1 MPGSPISP
9 KMANERSTRL
19 IAVSNVLGRLGEEML
34 EVLKHHL
41 NRHYS
46 LSLESE
52 DGSFTIEKLHD
63 ALSKLLGESAAD
75 ILTDEIRKEIDRL
88 SKEELH

>member
-1 MPGSPISP
+1 MPAPSISP
-9 KMANERSTRL
+9 KMANDRSIRL
-19 IAVSNVLGRLGEEML
+19 VAVSNVLGRLGEEML

-41 NRHYS
+41 SRHYS

-63 ALSKLLGESAAD
+63 ALAKLLGESAAE
-75 ILTDEIRKEIDRL
+75 ILVNEIRKEIDRL
-88 SKEELH
+88 SDEQVH